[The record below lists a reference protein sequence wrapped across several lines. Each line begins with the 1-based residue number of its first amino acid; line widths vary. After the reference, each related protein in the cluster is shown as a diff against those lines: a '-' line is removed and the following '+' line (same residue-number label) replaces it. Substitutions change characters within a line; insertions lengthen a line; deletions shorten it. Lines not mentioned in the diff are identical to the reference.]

1 MTNRMSVPYSAFAAI
16 FAALSCAS
24 DAVGQTDGQAVAPY
38 PPSKLISQAEWAPK
52 ESIVRKA
59 RGGDNW
65 PLTWADDGH
74 IYTAYGDANGFEPK
88 LPVKLSMGLVRVEGG
103 PDDFRGYN
111 LRSETFEQTGEGPR
125 GKKASGML
133 MVDGVLY
140 VLVRNAGNSQLGWS
154 RDHGETWTWS
164 DWKFT
169 SGFGCPTFLNFG
181 SNYAGARDNYIYVY
195 SHDSDSAYQP
205 SDGVALGRV
214 DRQKITDRSAYEFFQ
229 KLHSSGTPVW
239 TKSVEQRGHVFSS
252 PGKCY
257 RTSAS
262 YNAGLKRYLMCQIV
276 GDQRDT
282 RFAGGFGIY
291 EAPAPWGPWCTIYY
305 TTDWDVG
312 PGETCGLPTKWMS
325 ADGMTLHLVFSG
337 DDCFSVR
344 KLQLFR

>member
-1 MTNRMSVPYSAFAAI
+1 MIKRTSVRWAVFIVVFSALVFA
-16 FAALSCAS
+16 LH
-24 DAVGQTDGQAVAPY
+24 AVGQTDRQEMAPY
-38 PPSKLISQAEWAPK
+38 PPSKLISRVEWAPK

-74 IYTAYGDANGFEPK
+74 IYTAYGDANRFEPK
-88 LPVKLSMGLVRVEGG
+88 LPVKLSMGLVRVEGA
-103 PDDFRGYN
+103 PDDFRVYN
-111 LRSETFEQTGEGPR
+111 LRSPTFEQTGEGPR

-262 YNAGLKRYLMCQIV
+262 YN
-276 GDQRDT
+276 
-282 RFAGGFGIY
+282 
-291 EAPAPWGPWCTIYY
+291 
-305 TTDWDVG
+305 
-312 PGETCGLPTKWMS
+312 
-325 ADGMTLHLVFSG
+325 
-337 DDCFSVR
+337 
-344 KLQLFR
+344 